1 MMRNATVAIA
11 SVELPNLL
19 ISNTTETFS
28 LFSWEFTEGPISFA
42 GRPMQWFVTIRLFE
56 MVVIHWSRL
65 QIYGIGIVGLL
76 IFVFLSVYFS
86 SREDHNCFCTLEEEL
101 QKSRVQISKLQE
113 ELQKSKVQISELQH
127 QVHSRETRYRV
138 VAREYTELCSEEG
151 SLKAQIKDLQ
161 QKLDAKCVMN
171 KIMWNAGGEYQK
183 KFRSMEADRD
193 HVLKLAVQYETLVST
208 LLVRLGYTHCGATT
222 QSEDA
227 CLAQAGL
234 DQCGLGGLD
243 RDDDDSD
250 SAVSKQ
256 SDASELDDD
265 DYAND
270 AEESLDDNDE
280 ADDDS
285 DDSTVS
291 DTSIS
296 NHGVGT
302 NCHATTEWAKC
313 DKQRQRCLGAGKAG
327 ISCRRSPQSSS
338 IQECLTFYVGNVSF
352 QATQYH
358 LKKAFQRSLNI
369 KVDTAVIARSANGL
383 SRGCAFVTVKWRD
396 FFQFDPEYS
405 TQTGQLW
412 ANRLCTI
419 MSGESVLGRKIYVE
433 LAKQQR
439 RQ

>member
-1 MMRNATVAIA
+1 
-11 SVELPNLL
+11 
-19 ISNTTETFS
+19 
-28 LFSWEFTEGPISFA
+28 
-42 GRPMQWFVTIRLFE
+42 MQWFVTIRLFE

-76 IFVFLSVYFS
+76 IFVFLSVYLS

-127 QVHSRETRYRV
+127 QIHSRETRYRV
-138 VAREYTELCSEEG
+138 VAREYRELCSEEG

-161 QKLDAKCVMN
+161 QKLDAKCVVN
-171 KIMWNAGGEYQK
+171 KIMWDAGGEYQK
-183 KFRSMEADRD
+183 KFRSLDADRD
-193 HVLKLAVQYETLVST
+193 HVLKFAVQYETLVST
-208 LLVRLGYTHCGATT
+208 LLVRLGYRDCGATT

-227 CLAQAGL
+227 CLAQIGL

-296 NHGVGT
+296 NHGVGIF
-302 NCHATTEWAKC
+302 
-313 DKQRQRCLGAGKAG
+313 RV
-327 ISCRRSPQSSS
+327 
-338 IQECLTFYVGNVSF
+338 F
-352 QATQYH
+352 
-358 LKKAFQRSLNI
+358 
-369 KVDTAVIARSANGL
+369 
-383 SRGCAFVTVKWRD
+383 
-396 FFQFDPEYS
+396 
-405 TQTGQLW
+405 
-412 ANRLCTI
+412 
-419 MSGESVLGRKIYVE
+419 SVFRALITRTKIE
-433 LAKQQR
+433 R
-439 RQ
+439 PG